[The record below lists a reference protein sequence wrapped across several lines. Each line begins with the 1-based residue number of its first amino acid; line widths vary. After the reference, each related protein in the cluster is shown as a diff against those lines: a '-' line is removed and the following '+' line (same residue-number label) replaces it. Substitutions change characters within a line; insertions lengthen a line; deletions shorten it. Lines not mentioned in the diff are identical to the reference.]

1 MVIML
6 VIGMLCFGVYCF
18 SVFNNSIQHNRWLG
32 KCLTLYFCHVFNSAS
47 ISL

>member
-18 SVFNNSIQHNRWLG
+18 SVFNSSIQHNRWLG
-32 KCLTLYFCHVFNSAS
+32 KCL
-47 ISL
+47 